1 MVMPWV
7 IGQASRE
14 LIYTGD
20 TFGAEEA
27 MRLGLVNRV
36 FAAAELERE
45 TMKIARRIS
54 RVALAALQWNKR
66 AINASFEAMG
76 FDAALRHGSE
86 LAVLL
91 NATSTPEYHAF
102 DEVRQREGLT
112 AAIRWRD
119 AQFRPFE

>member
-1 MVMPWV
+1 M
-7 IGQASRE
+7 
-14 LIYTGD
+14 
-20 TFGAEEA
+20 
-27 MRLGLVNRV
+27 
-36 FAAAELERE
+36 
-45 TMKIARRIS
+45 
-54 RVALAALQWNKR
+54 ALAALQWNKR

-112 AAIRWRD
+112 AAIRWRE
-119 AQFRPFE
+119 AQFRPFEWAIRTTRGRCPRDRCQPRLG